1 MFLLILSN
9 FVGGLVELTLFLNY
23 ESLDDEKCVVFGVT
37 HNFFELCGI
46 CWTTMLTFLFYC
58 STKISHE
65 IFYKEGKYLF
75 IGFLYSFII
84 SAFFGFG
91 PLLNDYYGNKE
102 LLCFFRYSKDEDGK
116 NDIYILLWNIGNA
129 TVIGINCI
137 LNCFWLCKTFSY
149 YSKKSSVLKNQN
161 EKEYKR
167 LLWYIWIFR
176 IFPFVLILTGLTKV
190 SSRLIGIFL
199 DPGTDP
205 DDTIIKYLG
214 YFNAS
219 IHNLNGFFN
228 SLACFYFFRGV
239 FWCCIDEEEEEN
251 NSNEQSQC
259 LKDMNNNEEE
269 EKK

>member
-1 MFLLILSN
+1 M
-9 FVGGLVELTLFLNY
+9 
-23 ESLDDEKCVVFGVT
+23 
-37 HNFFELCGI
+37 
-46 CWTTMLTFLFYC
+46 
-58 STKISHE
+58 
-65 IFYKEGKYLF
+65 
-75 IGFLYSFII
+75 
-84 SAFFGFG
+84 
-91 PLLNDYYGNKE
+91 
-102 LLCFFRYSKDEDGK
+102 
-116 NDIYILLWNIGNA
+116 
-129 TVIGINCI
+129 
-137 LNCFWLCKTFSY
+137 NCFWLCKTFSY